1 VHQGPY
7 NILAEE
13 DDSRLNL
20 GPNFY
25 YRYVVYWK
33 YLSVLM
39 SDLFLRQE
47 DILKELG
54 AKYGFDYSVT
64 RPMTI
69 IGALKGNYLNL
80 A

>member
-1 VHQGPY
+1 
-7 NILAEE
+7 
-13 DDSRLNL
+13 
-20 GPNFY
+20 
-25 YRYVVYWK
+25 
-33 YLSVLM
+33 M
-39 SDLFLRQE
+39 SNLFLRQD

-69 IGALKGNYLNL
+69 IGALKGNYLKI